1 MFEINV
7 FHPQHKQSYIYP
19 VVFTINQEAVKKKNQ
34 KQLSYSEIRSL
45 FHFGYQLWN

>member
-19 VVFTINQEAVKKKNQ
+19 VVFTINQEAVKKKTKNSFPIL
-34 KQLSYSEIRSL
+34 K
-45 FHFGYQLWN
+45 